1 MPHAAMSSY
10 PHLERLDWWHQEHQI
25 WGLRPKDLKPHPEWQ
40 DISMPFFEWIN
51 PTGEI
56 APPHETI
63 ANQYTFPLHPSAYR
77 KTEMSC
83 LFRGS
88 KPSLGSNYQKN
99 CLLHPDACH
108 QQQFRLGQRQ
118 TLQLQGVDY
127 TSSRLKGWDI
137 LGVSKG
143 KGPSEMN
150 GNRWTN
156 MMHVSH
162 LDVKQL
168 VWW

>member
-10 PHLERLDWWHQEHQI
+10 PHLERLDWWHQKHLI
-25 WGLRPKDLKPHPEWQ
+25 PPLFGNGLRPKDLKPHPEWCGL
-40 DISMPFFEWIN
+40 SMPFFEWIS

-56 APPHETI
+56 APPHDNTCKQIYISLTSIRIYRNWDVLSFQGFQTI
-63 ANQYTFPLHPSAYR
+63 TGVELS
-77 KTEMSC
+77 E
-83 LFRGS
+83 
-88 KPSLGSNYQKN
+88 N

-150 GNRWTN
+150 GN
-156 MMHVSH
+156 MDKHDACQSFGC
-162 LDVKQL
+162 
-168 VWW
+168 